1 MLRQKHADGAADAVN
16 LRSLVRVPRAEPG
29 APLVI
34 AFHGKG
40 MTARTFARALR
51 PAVESEGLS
60 WWVPRGIL
68 PAEVTHRRIGYGWY
82 VFDGN
87 QEALRESMDQARAYV
102 LHLTAMA
109 QRALRPRWI
118 ALLGF
123 SQGAYLASYAAL
135 SRPDLF
141 KALVCCCGRPKVE
154 FVETLEAARD
164 LRVLVQRGLRDP
176 AFPAELIAKGVDP
189 LKAAGLR
196 VEERTYDSE
205 HVLVP
210 EMAADAARF
219 LT

>member
-1 MLRQKHADGAADAVN
+1 VDADFATSVT
-16 LRSLVRVPRAEPG
+16 LRSLVHVPRAEPG

-51 PAVESEGLS
+51 PAIESGGLS

-87 QEALRESMDQARAYV
+87 QEALKESMDQARAYV
-102 LHLTAMA
+102 VHLAAMA
-109 QRALRPRWI
+109 QRALQPRWV
-118 ALLGF
+118 ALMGF

-141 KALVCCCGRPKVE
+141 DALVCCCGRPKVE
-154 FVETLEAARD
+154 FVDDLAAARN

-176 AFPAELIAKGVDP
+176 AFPAELIAKGVAP
-189 LKAAGLR
+189 LRAAGVK
-196 VEERTYDSE
+196 VEERTYDAE
-205 HVLVP
+205 HLLIP
-210 EMAADAARF
+210 DMAADAARF
-219 LT
+219 LA

>member
-1 MLRQKHADGAADAVN
+1 MDADFATSVT
-16 LRSLVRVPRAEPG
+16 LRSLVRVPRAETG

-40 MTARTFARALR
+40 MTARTFVRALR
-51 PAVESEGLS
+51 PAVEGGDLS

-82 VFDGN
+82 VFDGD
-87 QEALRESMDQARAYV
+87 QAALKESMDQARAYV
-102 LHLTAMA
+102 LHLAAMA
-109 QRALRPRWI
+109 QRSLRPRWI
-118 ALLGF
+118 ALMGF

-141 KALVCCCGRPKVE
+141 DVLICCCGRPKVE
-154 FVETLEAARD
+154 FVDNLEAARD

-189 LKAAGLR
+189 LRAAGLE

-205 HVLVP
+205 HVLIP
-210 EMAADAARF
+210 DMAADAARF
-219 LT
+219 LA